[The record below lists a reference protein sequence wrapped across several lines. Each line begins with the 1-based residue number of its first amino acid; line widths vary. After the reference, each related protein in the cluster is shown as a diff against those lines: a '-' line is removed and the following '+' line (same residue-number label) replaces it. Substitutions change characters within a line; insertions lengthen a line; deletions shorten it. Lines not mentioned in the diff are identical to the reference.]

1 MCEIFNGR
9 LIRNKVYLNTLI
21 PKIKIT
27 NMEALKTDKLCI
39 LLPRNLAQMYI
50 TMKKKY
56 SNITMWKIF

>member
-21 PKIKIT
+21 SKIKIT
-27 NMEALKTDKLCI
+27 NMEALKTDKLFI

-50 TMKKKY
+50 TMKK
-56 SNITMWKIF
+56 NIAT